1 MFNHNLGLHENANQK
16 QARLGSAGK
25 LEERDGGE
33 EERERKEMNG
43 EVCDDVKRK
52 RGEETSLGNR

>member
-1 MFNHNLGLHENANQK
+1 MRTLIKN
-16 QARLGSAGK
+16 RLGSAR
-25 LEERDGGE
+25 LESWRR

>member
-1 MFNHNLGLHENANQK
+1 MRTLIKN
-16 QARLGSAGK
+16 RLGSAR
-25 LEERDGGE
+25 LESWRRGGE
-33 EERERKEMNG
+33 GWRRQERERKEMNG